1 MSQNGL
7 QSTLKQEPYELKIF
21 GCQMLEVIGNA
32 AWEPESLNVLVEKMC
47 MLNKRILINPIFS
60 NAFRCYVTHRIPVS
74 YPLSHFGNPHKSEQA
89 KNYVGGTFS
98 QLFEVK
104 AFPGSIL
111 ITKSPKVEVE
121 GLVGGCVSLEC
132 EAEIAPEVT
141 SSSVNDTNGI
151 LQYQWLELVILRLY
165 SKINNSFS

>member
-1 MSQNGL
+1 MF
-7 QSTLKQEPYELKIF
+7 E
-21 GCQMLEVIGNA
+21 
-32 AWEPESLNVLVEKMC
+32 
-47 MLNKRILINPIFS
+47 FS
-60 NAFRCYVTHRIPVS
+60 HIKVPS
-74 YPLSHFGNPHKSEQA
+74 KSEQA

-141 SSSVNDTNGI
+141 SSSVYDITGL

-165 SKINNSFS
+165 SKINNPKFVS